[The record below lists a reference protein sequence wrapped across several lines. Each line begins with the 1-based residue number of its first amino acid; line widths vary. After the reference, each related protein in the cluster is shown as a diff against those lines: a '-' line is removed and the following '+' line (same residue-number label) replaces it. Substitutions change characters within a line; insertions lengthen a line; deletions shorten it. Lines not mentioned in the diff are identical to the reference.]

1 MPGSFTEGG
10 TGPLEGI
17 KVLDFTQYQVCTPS
31 PPPTTTPPTLHPAR
45 PAQNGPG
52 ATRRLCDY
60 GASVVKVELINQG
73 DPFRNINPL
82 KDHYDLNYETY
93 NRGKRSVAIDLR
105 KPETRAVMQRLVEW
119 CDVLVENFVS
129 ANEPRT
135 GCLPCC
141 HVHVLTAGRFAARQ
155 TAAQRYE
162 QGI

>member
-17 KVLDFTQYQVCTPS
+17 KVLDFTQYQVCAPSSPHPPRAALAAQRSFTP
-31 PPPTTTPPTLHPAR
+31 LR

-82 KDHYDLNYETY
+82 KDHYDLNYETC
-93 NRGKRSVAIDLR
+93 KCSRSLCVF
-105 KPETRAVMQRLVEW
+105 P
-119 CDVLVENFVS
+119 
-129 ANEPRT
+129 
-135 GCLPCC
+135 
-141 HVHVLTAGRFAARQ
+141 
-155 TAAQRYE
+155 
-162 QGI
+162 